1 MIKSIIHFSTKVI
14 LVLTVYVLML
24 IVGILSLVDALFRT
38 LSDVIGSVHWVCLG
52 FMLSA
57 AVALTVYFLVDNT
70 IAAEVW
76 RKYSI
81 IIMWLLV
88 ALMSFMLVAFGPLV
102 TSLVQIV
109 VLFVNPGNLSGIFAT
124 TSKVLSDWYMDLE
137 NGKAE
142 LWMSIISFPYIAS
155 ECIGKVL
162 GFVAHPI
169 AWIGTPALFSWFAY
183 TIFFLDSAAPAKG
196 DSDYWICVVMCV
208 LIGISGLFL
217 GGTASRSLA
226 GDTAEE

>member
-14 LVLTVYVLML
+14 LALTVYVLML

-57 AVALTVYFLVDNT
+57 AVALTVYFLVDET
-70 IAAEVW
+70 VAAEVW
-76 RKYSI
+76 RHHSI
-81 IIMWLLV
+81 FIMWLLV
-88 ALMSFMLVAFGPLV
+88 ALMSFALVAVGPLAM
-102 TSLVQIV
+102 SLVQLVI
-109 VLFVNPGNLSGIFAT
+109 LFVNPGNMAEIFAAA
-124 TSKVLSDWYMDLE
+124 SKVLSDWYMDLE
-137 NGKAE
+137 NGE
-142 LWMSIISFPYIAS
+142 TEPWMSIISFPYIAI
-155 ECIGKVL
+155 ERIGKVL
-162 GFVAHPI
+162 GFVAHLI

-183 TIFFLDSAAPAKG
+183 AIFFLDSTAPAKG
-196 DSDYWICVVMCV
+196 DPDYWISVVLCV
-208 LIGISGLFL
+208 LIGISGLFF